1 MVADDDL
8 HDAVHGIGL
17 TGPEE
22 DRSGLGGAAEGDGVT
37 PDVGMAVAGRS
48 PEGLLDQRGRGAA
61 RHAQLARSLDPVH
74 RTTVAPVT
82 PGGGD
87 DETPL
92 PPDRT
97 VNLRAVTGYRVAMA
111 ATQMGLRARK
121 KQATSTALQRSA
133 IDLFLERGYDE
144 TTVQDITDAA
154 GVSQRTF
161 FRYYATKDA
170 VLLTEHTRRERELA
184 ELLASRPDEP
194 LGQTAAAILEHL
206 SQDIVERL
214 ELVRVQTRVSYT
226 VPTLADRFAGH
237 HDRLSEIIAAH
248 VAGSLGVEVDADPRP
263 SLVAHQVVACWTTAV
278 HLWMVGG
285 MEGDLRSALI
295 DILTQARSDRA
306 LVDAG

>member
-1 MVADDDL
+1 
-8 HDAVHGIGL
+8 
-17 TGPEE
+17 
-22 DRSGLGGAAEGDGVT
+22 
-37 PDVGMAVAGRS
+37 
-48 PEGLLDQRGRGAA
+48 
-61 RHAQLARSLDPVH
+61 
-74 RTTVAPVT
+74 
-82 PGGGD
+82 
-87 DETPL
+87 
-92 PPDRT
+92 
-97 VNLRAVTGYRVAMA
+97 MA

-194 LGQTAAAILEHL
+194 LGETAAAVLEHL
-206 SQDIVERL
+206 SRDIVERL

-237 HDRLSEIIAAH
+237 HDRLAVLIAEHAAK
-248 VAGSLGVEVDADPRP
+248 VLGVTDDGDARPR
-263 SLVAHQVVACWTTAV
+263 LFGNQVVRVWTTATL
-278 HLWMVGG
+278 LWLTGG
-285 MEGDLRSALI
+285 AEDDLPRLAADTLR
-295 DILTQARSDRA
+295 QARTDPA
-306 LVDAG
+306 LVDS